1 MEAARLGLHGRLGVE
16 GYLMDKYIVMQLF
29 EDGRSAG
36 PPVYVKAT
44 GFVHALSLAELEDDY
59 SHDAD
64 KVTVE
69 RIA

>member
-1 MEAARLGLHGRLGVE
+1 
-16 GYLMDKYIVMQLF
+16 MDKYIVMQLF